1 MPGAIY
7 AALSGLRTG
16 TERLDRIAGDIANSA
31 TPGYK
36 GDRTTTIAADR
47 TTFDSSLSA
56 AVDVVSSKA
65 KVDFREG
72 SVVAT
77 GRDLDFAIQGEGFFS
92 IQTPTGVRYTR
103 SGHFTKSP
111 DGTITTPAGDPLLG
125 EDDSPLKLP
134 PGELVFGDDG
144 TIRVG
149 KTTVGRPAV
158 TTFSDLNQLVR
169 ENGVR
174 FAAPDGLTP
183 EPAAKSTVRPG
194 MLEESNV
201 LPQER
206 MAQLVGASRNFDALQ
221 RGISVLMN
229 DMDSRAIAELGRR

>member
-7 AALSGLRTG
+7 AALSGLRTRS
-16 TERLDRIAGDIANSA
+16 ERLDRIAGDIANSA

-36 GDRTTTIAADR
+36 GDRTTTIAAER
-47 TTFDSSLSA
+47 QTFADTLSS
-56 AVDVVSSKA
+56 AVDVVSSVP

-72 SVVAT
+72 SVVPT
-77 GRDLDFAIQGEGFFS
+77 GRDLDMAIQGEGFFA
-92 IQTPTGVRYTR
+92 IETPAGIRYTR
-103 SGHFTKSP
+103 SGHFTKSV
-111 DGTITTPAGDPLLG
+111 DGSITTPAGDLLLG
-125 EDDSPLKLP
+125 DDGSPLKLP
-134 PGELVFGDDG
+134 PGQVVFGDDG

-158 TTFSDLNQLVR
+158 TTFSDLSQLVR

-174 FAAPDGLTP
+174 FAAPASLVP
-183 EPAAKSTVRPG
+183 EPATGSTVKPG

-206 MAQLVGASRNFDALQ
+206 MAQLVGASRSFDALQ